1 MMKRIAVV
9 KVRGN
14 INVAHSVRDTMKMIN
29 LTRVNHCVIIDDR
42 KQYLGM
48 LQKAKDYI
56 TWGEV
61 SDKMLKKMLVKRGKV
76 TDEMVAGSTK
86 YKTLDEFIG
95 AYLKFEVELDDIKAG
110 PVFRLSPPKR
120 GYASTK
126 KAFGQHGSLGNRHE
140 KINDLLVR
148 MI

>member
-1 MMKRIAVV
+1 MKRIAVV

-14 INVAHSVRDTMKMIN
+14 INVPQRVRDTMGMMN

-42 KQYLGM
+42 ETYRGM

-61 SDKMLKKMLVKRGKV
+61 SPESVEKMLTKRGKV
-76 TDEMVAGSTK
+76 EDFGK
-86 YKTLDEFIG
+86 YKSAKEFVG
-95 AYLKFEVELDDIKAG
+95 AYMKFEAELSDIGAG
-110 PVFRLSPPKR
+110 PVFRLSPPKK
-120 GYASTK
+120 GYESTK
-126 KAFGQHGSLGNRHE
+126 RQYAKKGSLGNRGE
-140 KINDLLVR
+140 AINQLLAR

>member
-1 MMKRIAVV
+1 MKRIAVV

-14 INVAHSVRDTMKMIN
+14 ISVAHSIRDTMAMMN
-29 LTRVNHCVIIDDR
+29 LTRVNHCVVIDDR
-42 KQYLGM
+42 KQYKGM

-61 SDKMLKKMLVKRGKV
+61 SAEMLKKMLAKRGKV
-76 TDEMVAGSTK
+76 TDEAVAGSTK

-95 AYLKFEVELDDIKAG
+95 AYLKFEAEFDEIKTG
-110 PVFRLSPPKR
+110 PVFRLSPPRK

-126 KAFGQHGSLGNRHE
+126 KAFGQHGSLGNRRE